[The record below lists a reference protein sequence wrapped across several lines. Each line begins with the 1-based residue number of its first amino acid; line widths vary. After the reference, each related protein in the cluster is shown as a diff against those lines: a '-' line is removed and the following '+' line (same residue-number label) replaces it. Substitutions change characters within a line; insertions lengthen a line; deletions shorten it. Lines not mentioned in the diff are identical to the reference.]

1 MLNLGE
7 LQQIFERTRDA
18 AGQFMGLL
26 EPIITTAED
35 EHNRLYYHHIF
46 EEEEQR
52 VGRLNQLIP
61 DLQAFQQDS
70 ALDGLSDRELS
81 YLLSDLN
88 LERFGL
94 HNFREH
100 LELALYHFQDESTR
114 SLLEQIHGMTQNDYL
129 TVKEYMTQISNQLS
143 DEKSISIDDHDE
155 GHAIHEVDHFKASS
169 PAPTALPIVTSKK
182 GLTVGSLR
190 SISN

>member
-1 MLNLGE
+1 MLNLVD

-26 EPIITTAED
+26 EPIINTAQD
-35 EHNRLYYHHIF
+35 EHTRLYYHHIF

-52 VGRLNQLIP
+52 TGRLNQLIP
-61 DLQAFQQDS
+61 DLQSIQQDGL
-70 ALDGLSDRELS
+70 LDSLSDRELS

-100 LELALYHFQDESTR
+100 LELALYHFTDESTR
-114 SLLEQIHGMTQNDYL
+114 SLLEQLHGMTQNDYL
-129 TVKEYMTQISNQLS
+129 AVKEYMTEISNQLS
-143 DEKSISIDDHDE
+143 DKKTMMIDDHDE
-155 GHAIHEVDHFKASS
+155 GHSIHEVDHIKASS
-169 PAPTALPIVTSKK
+169 LASTASIHFVDKK